1 MNSTIARILFISAAL
16 MGAGCASVAV
26 SNDAIEQKTAA
37 ALSLSSGTFT
47 INDRVDD
54 GMRTDYTVKASNGK
68 QYACYVTGTVS
79 VTGRVVSDAI
89 CTEKA
94 KGTTKPAST
103 TPASSSC
110 NALLKA
116 AKKC

>member
-1 MNSTIARILFISAAL
+1 MNTSIARILLISAAL

-26 SNDAIEQKTAA
+26 SNDAIEKRTAT
-37 ALSLSSGTFT
+37 ALGLANNTFT
-47 INDRVDD
+47 ISDRVDD
-54 GMRTDYTVKASNGK
+54 GVRTDYTVKTSNGK

-89 CTEKA
+89 CIEKA
-94 KGTTKPAST
+94 KANTKPAST